1 MKIFLIGFMGSGKS
15 HWGRQLSQGLQLPY
29 FDLDDV
35 ITQLE
40 KRPIAEIFAVEGEE
54 YFRRKEQEQLDR
66 LIRDYPAFV
75 CSTGGGTPCFFNNI
89 DRMKS
94 AGTVV
99 WLNTSPD
106 ALVVRLLKEKE
117 KRPLIRDVSDEEL
130 LSFIRKKMNDRR
142 LYYEQAH
149 VHVDED
155 QVDLDSLLK
164 MILHE

>member
-15 HWGRQLSQGLQLPY
+15 HWGRQLSQRLQLPY

-35 ITQLE
+35 ITTEE
-40 KRPIAEIFAVEGEE
+40 KRSIPEIFAVDGEE
-54 YFRRKEQEQLDR
+54 YFRRREQEELDR
-66 LIRDYPAFV
+66 LIDTQAAFI

-89 DRMKS
+89 DRMKK

-155 QVDLDSLLK
+155 QTDLDQLLK

>member
-1 MKIFLIGFMGSGKS
+1 MGSGKS
-15 HWGRQLSQGLQLPY
+15 HWGRLLSQRLQLPY

-35 ITQLE
+35 ITTDE
-40 KRPIAEIFAVEGEE
+40 KRSIPEIFAVEGEE
-54 YFRRKEQEQLDR
+54 YFRRREQEELDR
-66 LIRDYPAFV
+66 LIETQTAFI

-89 DRMKS
+89 DRMKK

-117 KRPLIRDVSDEEL
+117 KRPLIREVSDEEL

-149 VHVDED
+149 VHVEED
-155 QVDLDSLLK
+155 KADLDSLLK